1 MDGIVNKLSNR
12 RELLLGSI
20 AIISI
25 GLHATQCKRTAQ
37 DAQVRCAFCGM
48 RIAADSHWQAGAQGE
63 SGQALHFDTP
73 GCLHRYRLQTPAR
86 VVTAPW
92 VIEYYGTAQVHR
104 DATSVRYVVG
114 STVTGPMGAD
124 LIPVNESAVAR
135 FRTDHSG
142 SRVLR
147 YEEINAQVLREL

>member
-1 MDGIVNKLSNR
+1 MDGVVSKRSTR
-12 RELLLGSI
+12 REFMFEL
-20 AIISI
+20 AIIISL
-25 GLHATQCKRTAQ
+25 GLQATQCKQTAR

-48 RIAADSHWQAGAQGE
+48 RIAADSHWQAGAQGQ

-73 GCLHRYRLQTPAR
+73 GCLHRYRLQTPSR
-86 VVTAPW
+86 VITAPW
-92 VIEYYGTAQVHR
+92 VIEYYGTAQAHR

-124 LIPVNESAVAR
+124 LIPVDESAVAR

-142 SRVLR
+142 SRALR
-147 YEEINAQVLREL
+147 YDEINAQVLREL